1 MRRAELL
8 AVLML
13 ITLAAP
19 SRADWLQDALS
30 AADSALIASD
40 PPREAPKAAW
50 KPAEYSEF
58 DSELPSTGWYAYE
71 EEDALGT
78 VVRAFGPDSS
88 SGAVRATL
96 SVRLIDRSS
105 ANYLP
110 PKDAVE
116 AMRRDAPGRDSTPVR
131 AMRVAAGL
139 ARIFEVT
146 TTRREDADDGPSLPE
161 RLHEYVAVIPR
172 GEAYFLVRFISTEE
186 SYLDSRDVFARFVK
200 RLTPVG
206 AR

>member
-1 MRRAELL
+1 MRHAKLL
-8 AVLML
+8 AAALL
-13 ITLAAP
+13 TALASP
-19 SRADWLQDALS
+19 SHGDWLQDAMS

-40 PPREAPKAAW
+40 PPGEAPKAAW
-50 KPAEYSEF
+50 RPVEYSEF
-58 DSELPSTGWYAYE
+58 DSELPSMGWYAYE

-78 VVRAFGPDSS
+78 VVRAYGPDSS
-88 SGAVRATL
+88 AGAVRATL

-105 ANYLP
+105 PNYLP

-116 AMRRDAPGRDSTPVR
+116 AMRRQTPGRDSTPVR

-146 TTRREDADDGPSLPE
+146 ATRREDADDGPSLPE
-161 RLHEYVAVIPR
+161 QLHEYVAVIPR

-186 SYLDSRDVFARFVK
+186 SYLNSRDVFARFVK
-200 RLTPVG
+200 RLTSVG